1 MFVKQPRLHRV
12 RATKFNL
19 YSKEKDMI
27 SLIKHLFSKTKN
39 ININGKMSKQVL
51 PVIMCMANILL
62 LSVIQQNRKQTY
74 LLIQYNNHIN
84 ITVI

>member
-27 SLIKHLFSKTKN
+27 SLLKDLFSTTKNYENKWEKEQTSVASNNVYGKHSVVISYKTKQKTN
-39 ININGKMSKQVL
+39 IFIDT
-51 PVIMCMANILL
+51 I
-62 LSVIQQNRKQTY
+62 
-74 LLIQYNNHIN
+74 
-84 ITVI
+84 

>member
-19 YSKEKDMI
+19 YLKEKDMI
-27 SLIKHLFSKTKN
+27 SVLKHLFSETM
-39 ININGKMSKQVL
+39 INIIGKMSKQVL